1 MKHYFITYQITY
13 EDRTSTLNQAIN
25 QSPVLFMKEANAGS
39 TARTRPL
46 LLNAIEISEFEYQY
60 YNGVSCPS
68 TEESTPPLQWKKI
81 DKNTPPGEYLLANF
95 YTGDQKY
102 EAYKYDRYKIG
113 SIKRPVFDMP
123 VIDKDDKVIPDLF
136 ACITKKVKV
145 FPATHYIDLLTIPNP
160 NS

>member
-1 MKHYFITYQITY
+1 MKYYFITYQITY
-13 EDRTSTLNQAIN
+13 EGRINILNQAIN
-25 QSPVLFMKEANAGS
+25 ESPVLFIKKANAGS
-39 TARTRPL
+39 TTFIMPV
-46 LLNAIEISEFEYQY
+46 LLNAFEISEFEYY
-60 YNGVSCPS
+60 EYSGCTCPS
-68 TEESTPPLQWKKI
+68 TEEENTPPLKWTKI

-113 SIKRPVFDMP
+113 SIARPIFDLSI
-123 VIDKDDKVIPDLF
+123 IDKDNKVIPDLF

-160 NS
+160 